1 MEKKFLNL
9 GAWLWR
15 SLTLERTNLHVIL
28 GKEHSSHKDASSVCK
43 TNSLH
48 HLKKCNEMKNKILL
62 FSNKGEKTLI
72 VFHRLCRQ
80 KVLAFRC
87 WQFWTK
93 SLQYKSTLD
102 VLFIMIS
109 SDALEARTVFEKNA
123 QYHAFCNW
131 LTNIRKSILCP
142 LITHLIPSA
151 CPQKSGKSPV

>member
-1 MEKKFLNL
+1 MHSFGDL
-9 GAWLWR
+9 WLWNEAICTLSWAR
-15 SLTLERTNLHVIL
+15 STAPTRMTLLCVRQILYIIKKNVMRWKIIYYHLVI
-28 GKEHSSHKDASSVCK
+28 KEK
-43 TNSLH
+43 
-48 HLKKCNEMKNKILL
+48 
-62 FSNKGEKTLI
+62 KTLI

-102 VLFIMIS
+102 VLFIVIS

-123 QYHAFCNW
+123 QYHAFYNW
-131 LTNIRKSILCP
+131 FTNIRKSILCP
-142 LITHLIPSA
+142 LTTHLIPSA